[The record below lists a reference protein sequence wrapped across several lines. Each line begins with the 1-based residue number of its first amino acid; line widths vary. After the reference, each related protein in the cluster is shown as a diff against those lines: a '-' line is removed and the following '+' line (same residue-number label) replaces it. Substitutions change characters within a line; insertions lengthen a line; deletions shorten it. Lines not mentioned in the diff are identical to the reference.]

1 MLNGSYELKINGIF
15 VVIYLKLDS
24 TMKENRNV
32 EKQQGYCHVPRK
44 KWMKPK
50 FEEVKINF
58 GLKLDKSLQFPT
70 RPGHTLS

>member
-1 MLNGSYELKINGIF
+1 
-15 VVIYLKLDS
+15 
-24 TMKENRNV
+24 MKENRNV